1 VSDLRLARSTYA
13 RKEEEITFPT
23 GPVSYPTK
31 IGFVRNHT
39 NKTDFQNCFPV
50 FPSWLGA
57 GRETMRG
64 DVVGWF
70 PGGGVHLGEVRRK
83 AHTLETIVIRV
94 QAQMAIDNQ

>member
-1 VSDLRLARSTYA
+1 
-13 RKEEEITFPT
+13 
-23 GPVSYPTK
+23 
-31 IGFVRNHT
+31 
-39 NKTDFQNCFPV
+39 
-50 FPSWLGA
+50 
-57 GRETMRG
+57 MRG